1 MNNNAL
7 IIIGSRWEFELI
19 RNGKRVWQDGFDNLV
34 TTAGLNKLLDATFL
48 TGLASPA
55 WYVGLIDATPTFAAA
70 DTSSAHAGWTE
81 DTNYAAATR
90 PAFTMGAIA
99 AGSGS
104 NTASKASF
112 TFNAS
117 ATIAGAFLIDSSV
130 KGGTSGTLY
139 AEGAFSG
146 GNQAVIAADIMNVT
160 VTLTAQSGTVAT
172 SSFMPIK
179 EEVFGEYHP

>member
-1 MNNNAL
+1 
-7 IIIGSRWEFELI
+7 
-19 RNGKRVWQDGFDNLV
+19 
-34 TTAGLNKLLDATFL
+34 
-48 TGLASPA
+48 
-55 WYVGLIDATPTFAAA
+55 
-70 DTSSAHAGWTE
+70 
-81 DTNYAAATR
+81 
-90 PAFTMGAIA
+90 MGAIA